1 MAQHY
6 KQIIIN
12 MTCED
17 DLQEVDLQILK
28 EKIEECIGINADPE
42 KIKDVHVRVN

>member
-28 EKIEECIGINADPE
+28 EKIEECIAINADPK
-42 KIKDVHVRVN
+42 KIKEVHVRVN